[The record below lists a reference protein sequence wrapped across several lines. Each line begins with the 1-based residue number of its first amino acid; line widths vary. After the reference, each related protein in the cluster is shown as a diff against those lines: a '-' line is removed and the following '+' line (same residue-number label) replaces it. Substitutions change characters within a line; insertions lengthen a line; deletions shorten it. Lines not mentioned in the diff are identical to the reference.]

1 MATGKSNFDKKHKSN
16 LDRYE
21 KKIET
26 LYREII
32 MDIVRLGEAAGF
44 DGEKPFSFSD
54 FPGMEKRVDE
64 LLRRLQ
70 GEIVTVIM
78 NGTREEWELSADK
91 NGELVDSIL
100 GSTGLSK
107 EQISQFKPRN
117 LEALK
122 AFQSRKIAGMNLS
135 QRVWRIMEQGKEDF
149 ELALD
154 IGLGEGKSASELSR
168 DIRRYLKQP
177 EKLFR
182 RVRDKRG
189 NLVLS
194 QKAKSYHP
202 GQGVYR
208 SSYKNAV
215 RMTRTEI
222 NTAYHEA
229 DFENWSKNDIVLGF
243 EIVLSNNHPVT
254 DICDLLAGKYPK
266 TFKFVGWHPQCRCVA
281 VPITPTIDEIIE
293 YTNMIANGEDVSGY
307 RFKGEIKEPPRNF
320 KGWVKDNRE
329 RIGKMEARGT
339 LPYFLKD
346 NRTLLST
353 NTQEKTGVQKLIKEL
368 KNPDKI
374 KDAELKDIIRQYAS
388 ENSREFYGG
397 LAGVQISTV
406 TNYFMAN
413 SRQYSMKGE
422 YLSEAGNRI
431 HLTNRTFY
439 TQNGTFNPA
448 ESLKGAIGAISKDVA
463 LTFNQEYA
471 LESLWHEIRHAGA
484 VGWKEAKN
492 VTPFKT
498 TAMELINQ
506 FCARKSYHL
515 FVEKLGGKAVNQKAI
530 VSGGYGYS
538 TYVKN
543 FRSILDK
550 YGLLENDAYEYFKD
564 IIQKEPY
571 ENIWLKVED
580 YLKSNGVKNAHKL
593 MMNINRSSFSGL
605 L

>member
-1 MATGKSNFDKKHKSN
+1 MATGKSNFDKKHQSN

-32 MDIVRLGEAAGF
+32 RDIVRLGETTGF
-44 DGEKPFSFSD
+44 NGEKPFSFSD

-70 GEIVTVIM
+70 SEIVTVIM
-78 NGTREEWELSADK
+78 NGAHEEWELSADK

-122 AFQSRKIAGMNLS
+122 AFQFRKIAGMNLS

-182 RVRDKRG
+182 RVRDKHG

-194 QKAKSYHP
+194 KKAKSYHP
-202 GQGVYR
+202 GKGVYR

-222 NTAYHEA
+222 NMAYHEA
-229 DFENWSKNDIVLGF
+229 DFENWNKNNIVLGF
-243 EIVLSNNHPVT
+243 EIVLSNNHPVA

-266 TFKFVGWHPQCRCVA
+266 TFKFTGWHPQCRCVA
-281 VPITPTIDEIIE
+281 IPITPTIDEIIQ
-293 YTNMIANGEDVSGY
+293 YTTMIANGEDVSGY
-307 RFKGEIKEPPRNF
+307 RFKGEIKELPRNF
-320 KGWVKDNRE
+320 IGWVKDNRE
-329 RIGKMEARGT
+329 RIEKMEARGT

-346 NRTLLST
+346 NKTLLST
-353 NTQEKTGVQKLIKEL
+353 NPQKKTGVQKLIKEL
-368 KNPDKI
+368 KNPNKI
-374 KDAELKDIIRQYAS
+374 KDTELKDIIRQYAS
-388 ENSREFYGG
+388 ENSGEFYGG

-406 TNYFMAN
+406 ANYFMAN
-413 SRQYSMKGE
+413 SRQYSMKGK
-422 YLSEAGNRI
+422 YISEAGNKI

-439 TQNGTFNPA
+439 MQNGTFNPT

-484 VGWKEAKN
+484 IGWKEAKN

-515 FVEKLGGKAVNQKAI
+515 FVEKLGGKAINQKAI

-550 YGLLENDAYEYFKD
+550 YGLLEDDAYEYFKD

-580 YLKSNGVKNAHKL
+580 YLKSNGVKNAHEL
-593 MMNINRSSFSGL
+593 MMNINRTFFSDL

>member
-1 MATGKSNFDKKHKSN
+1 
-16 LDRYE
+16 
-21 KKIET
+21 
-26 LYREII
+26 
-32 MDIVRLGEAAGF
+32 
-44 DGEKPFSFSD
+44 
-54 FPGMEKRVDE
+54 
-64 LLRRLQ
+64 
-70 GEIVTVIM
+70 
-78 NGTREEWELSADK
+78 
-91 NGELVDSIL
+91 
-100 GSTGLSK
+100 
-107 EQISQFKPRN
+107 
-117 LEALK
+117 
-122 AFQSRKIAGMNLS
+122 
-135 QRVWRIMEQGKEDF
+135 
-149 ELALD
+149 
-154 IGLGEGKSASELSR
+154 
-168 DIRRYLKQP
+168 
-177 EKLFR
+177 
-182 RVRDKRG
+182 
-189 NLVLS
+189 
-194 QKAKSYHP
+194 
-202 GQGVYR
+202 
-208 SSYKNAV
+208 
-215 RMTRTEI
+215 MTRTEI

-281 VPITPTIDEIIE
+281 VPIIPTVDEIIE

-346 NRTLLST
+346 NKTLLST

-388 ENSREFYGG
+388 ENSGEFYGG

-439 TQNGTFNPA
+439 TQNGAFNPA

-530 VSGGYGYS
+530 VSRGYGYS

-593 MMNINRSSFSGL
+593 MMNINRSSFSDL